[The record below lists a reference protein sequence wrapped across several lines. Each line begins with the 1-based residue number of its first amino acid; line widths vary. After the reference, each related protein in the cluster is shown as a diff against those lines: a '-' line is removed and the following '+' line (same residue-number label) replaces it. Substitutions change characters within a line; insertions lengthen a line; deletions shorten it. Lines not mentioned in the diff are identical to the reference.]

1 MLQKETSRSRSATRV
16 LGIAALSAACL
27 APNLAQASEVVKLAR
42 LVITGKR
49 ASTEATLPRGT
60 EAQTVQ
66 QLPRVLVEGQ
76 RLQPE
81 ASFSPMAVLFGSRPV
96 VKPI

>member
-1 MLQKETSRSRSATRV
+1 MLQKIISSRGTARV
-16 LGIAALSAACL
+16 LSIAALSVAFL
-27 APNLAQASEVVKLAR
+27 APGVAQASEVVKLAR

-49 ASTEATLPRGT
+49 AGTEATLPRGT
-60 EAQTVQ
+60 EAQSVQ

-81 ASFSPMAVLFGSRPV
+81 ASYNPMAVLFGSRPV